1 MMGLLK
7 REAGHNHLFF
17 SLIAT
22 FALLLSGLVGCG
34 YKTMPVP
41 PEEIVPQPI
50 TDLRYELSEKGVT
63 LYWTYPEKT
72 VRGDKL
78 TDITSFDLY
87 RAVVPA
93 DAYCDTCPVPFG
105 EPLKLPGGAVS
116 EGTAKTATYSST
128 LLRPGHLFF
137 FKVRSRAGWW
147 AESADSN
154 LVSFMWN
161 TPPSAPE
168 SLSARAGDGKI
179 ILKWSKVTAF
189 VDGAP
194 IEDPVKYQ
202 VYRSTGEVPFVP
214 LGGLHDGVRFE
225 DTDVVNGREYVY
237 KVQAVTMY
245 AKGQV
250 GGGSSSTVSAV
261 PVDRTAPAV
270 PDGVNA
276 IQTVDKV
283 KVVWNPVADGDLKG
297 YRIYRRLPHEEKSAR
312 VGEVNAP
319 VTLFTDTAPPDAD
332 QWWYSVT
339 SIDTAS
345 PANESAPSAE
355 VSVRK

>member
-1 MMGLLK
+1 MGSTK
-7 REAGHNHLFF
+7 RKAGHNRLFF
-17 SLIAT
+17 SLITT
-22 FALLLSGLVGCG
+22 FALLVSGLAGCG

-63 LYWTYPEKT
+63 LYWTYPSKT
-72 VRGDKL
+72 IRGDKL
-78 TDITSFDLY
+78 TDITSFEMY

-93 DAYCDTCPVPFG
+93 DSYCDTCPVPFG
-105 EPLKLPGGAVS
+105 KPIELPGGAVS

-137 FKVRSRAGWW
+137 FKVRSKSGWW

-168 SLSARAGDGKI
+168 ELSARAGDTRITLQWTG
-179 ILKWSKVTAF
+179 VATY
-189 VDGAP
+189 VDGTP
-194 IEDPVKYQ
+194 IQDPVQYQ
-202 VYRSTGEVPFVP
+202 VYRSMGGGPFVP
-214 LGGLHDGVRFE
+214 LGELHDGVQFD

-245 AKGQV
+245 EKGQV
-250 GGGSSSTVSAV
+250 SGGSSRAVTAV
-261 PVDRTAPAV
+261 PIDRTAPAV
-270 PDGVNA
+270 PAGVNA

-283 KVVWNPVADGDLKG
+283 KVVWNPVMDSDLKG
-297 YRIYRRLPHEEKSAR
+297 YIIYRRLPHEEKPVR

-332 QWWYSVT
+332 QWWYSVS
-339 SIDTAS
+339 SIDNAT

-355 VSVRK
+355 VSAGK